1 MEKKIL
7 KFINIIYT
15 RFQSFEIK
23 HANQH
28 TTFISYLAPFWAKSA
43 EQKAVLAQIS
53 SKMQNNSL
61 KINEQ
66 YKYDYSDVVE
76 MAQYTAQAN
85 NINIDSLVY
94 LFAWFFASPNDAEY
108 MKKLKHDIFGIAFEK
123 KEVQQPIAQT
133 NNQVLEKISYS
144 STELTDCVGCATI
157 KKLIQNV

>member
-28 TTFISYLAPFWAKSA
+28 VTFISYLAPFWAKNT
-43 EQKAVLAQIS
+43 EQKTVLAQIS
-53 SKMQNNSL
+53 SKMQDKSL

-66 YKYDYSDVVE
+66 YKYDYSDIVE
-76 MAQYTAQAN
+76 MAQYTAQTN

-94 LFAWFFASPNDAEY
+94 LFAWFFASANDAEY
-108 MKKLKHDIFGIAFEK
+108 MKKLKYDIFGIALEK